1 MADHARL
8 ENRARFFCPGAETW
22 WAGCAPASGVA
33 GNEGAVSSTTDT
45 GRTAMDGSFAMKLD
59 GGRMD
64 WRARMA
70 LSPSPVTR
78 SLSNCRTRPW
88 RIPPSPCCRW
98 STLSRQ
104 SEPPESAP

>member
-1 MADHARL
+1 M
-8 ENRARFFCPGAETW
+8 
-22 WAGCAPASGVA
+22 A

-78 SLSNCRTRPW
+78 SLSNCRTLTVADP
-88 RIPPSPCCRW
+88 
-98 STLSRQ
+98 TFALLSLVNLKPAVRTT
-104 SEPPESAP
+104 ESAPESRFPKHPRESH